1 MAHIIQLPSDVAQ
14 KIAAGEVVERP
25 ASVVKELLENALD
38 AGASNIKVEL
48 SDGGKRLIRVTDDGF
63 GMSRED
69 ARICFQRHST
79 SKLRSADDLDC
90 IATLGFRGEA
100 LPSISSV
107 SRVTLKTTAGPD
119 DEGTQVKREAD
130 RELEV
135 TTIAFPVGT
144 QIEVED
150 LFFNLPARRKFLRSE
165 RAELSRISKIVTQA
179 ALANPEVGFSLQSG
193 PRSVFRYPAVTGLKE
208 RLYQVYGRSLL
219 DRLIAVECGEGEWRL
234 SGFVSRPP
242 QGRANRGRQ
251 LVFVNLRPVRE
262 QVVLAALNQAFQG
275 FLEKGQ
281 YPEAFLF
288 LECPYAEVDV
298 NVHPAK
304 NEIRYHDS
312 QPVFKLVRMGLEQ
325 ALLKEMGVKTVSPE
339 HQATG
344 ISDQVREPTPPF
356 LFKQRPQAP
365 GESIPLFAEAASEEA
380 APPRV
385 LGQYLDL
392 YIVAV
397 DESGILVIDQHNAH
411 ERVLYEEYLEIDR
424 SRKWPLR
431 LPLLPMVMD
440 LSPTQELQWENQR
453 ELLENSG
460 FCLESMG
467 GRSYALKEFPDIFKE
482 ADAQEVLLSLL
493 EEVEQEKVTERKHK
507 LLATMACKTA
517 IKAGEPLSA
526 EKMNVLVE
534 NLFRTSNPALC
545 PHGRPVILRVDR
557 RTIEKEIGRR

>member
-1 MAHIIQLPSDVAQ
+1 MARIVQLPSDVAQ

-25 ASVVKELLENALD
+25 ASVVKELIENSLD
-38 AGASNIKVEL
+38 AGASNITVEL
-48 SDGGKRLIRVTDDGF
+48 AEGGKRLIRITDDGC

-79 SKLRSADDLDC
+79 SKLRSADDLDR
-90 IATLGFRGEA
+90 ISTLGFRGEA

-107 SRVTLKTTAGPD
+107 SRVILKTTAGPGE
-119 DEGTQVKREAD
+119 EGTRVKREAD

-165 RAELSRISKIVTQA
+165 RAELSRITRIVTQV
-179 ALANPEVGFSLQSG
+179 ALAYPEVGFSLRSG
-193 PRSVFRYPAVTGLKE
+193 SRSLFRYPAVAGLKE

-219 DRLIAVECGEGEWRL
+219 DRLIAVDCSEGEWRF
-234 SGFVSRPP
+234 SGYVSRPP
-242 QGRANRGRQ
+242 QGRANKSRQ
-251 LVFVNLRPVRE
+251 LVFVNRRPVRE

-275 FLEKGQ
+275 FLERNQ

-312 QPVFKLVRMGLEQ
+312 QPVFRLVRMGLEQ
-325 ALLKEMGVKTVSPE
+325 ALLKELGVKTVSPG
-339 HQATG
+339 HRTAG
-344 ISDQVREPTPPF
+344 MPDQVREPAPPS
-356 LFKQRPQAP
+356 LFKQRPPLP
-365 GESIPLFAEAASEEA
+365 GQSKPLFAESVSGET

-411 ERVLYEEYLEIDR
+411 ERVLFEKYQEIDR
-424 SRKWPLR
+424 LRDWPRR
-431 LPLLPMVMD
+431 LPLLPQVMD
-440 LSPTQELQWENQR
+440 LSPTQELQWENHR

-460 FCLESMG
+460 FRLEPMG
-467 GRSYALKEFPDIFKE
+467 GRSYALREFPDIFKE
-482 ADAQEVLLSLL
+482 AAALEVLLSLL
-493 EEVEQEKVTERKHK
+493 EEVDREKVTERKHK

-517 IKAGEPLSA
+517 IKAGDPLSA

-534 NLFRTSNPALC
+534 NLFRTSNPSLC

-557 RTIEKEIGRR
+557 HTIDKEIGRR

>member
-48 SDGGKRLIRVTDDGF
+48 SDGGKRLIRVTDDGC

-69 ARICFQRHST
+69 ARICFLRHST
-79 SKLRSADDLDC
+79 SKLRSADDLDR

-107 SRVTLKTTAGPD
+107 SRVILKTTAGPD
-119 DEGTQVKREAD
+119 DEGTQVKREAN

-165 RAELSRISKIVTQA
+165 RAELSRISKIVTPA

-219 DRLIAVECGEGEWRL
+219 ERLIAVECGEGEWRL

-251 LVFVNLRPVRE
+251 LVFVNRRPVRE

-275 FLEKGQ
+275 FLERNQ

-288 LECPYAEVDV
+288 LECPYADVDV

-325 ALLKEMGVKTVSPE
+325 ALLKELGVKTVSPE
-339 HQATG
+339 HQATRMP
-344 ISDQVREPTPPF
+344 DQVREPLPPS
-356 LFKQRPQAP
+356 LFKQRPQSF
-365 GESIPLFAEAASEEA
+365 GESSSLFVETASGEKP
-380 APPRV
+380 PPRV

-411 ERVLYEEYLEIDR
+411 ERVLFEEYQKIDR
-424 SRKWPLR
+424 SREWPRR
-431 LPLLPMVMD
+431 LPLLPQVMD
-440 LSPTQELQWENQR
+440 LSPTQELQWENHR

-557 RTIEKEIGRR
+557 HTIEKEIGRR